1 MFEHIFGDAQQ
12 IQSIVD
18 GCLKEIS
25 RRYPPSM
32 ATGEGRR
39 LSPQAVTNILESVI
53 GKVVTQSQELRLGWM
68 GKAKLANDLKWALN
82 EKGYPEK
89 FIDMFIEAVIV
100 YVTRGPDF
108 QRG

>member
-1 MFEHIFGDAQQ
+1 MFDRIFGNAQQ

-18 GCLKEIS
+18 GCLIELS

-32 ATGEGRR
+32 ATGGGRR

-53 GKVVTQSQELRLGWM
+53 GKLVTQSQLLRLGWM

-89 FIDMFIEAVIV
+89 FIEVFIEAVIV
-100 YVTRGPDF
+100 YVTRGPAT
-108 QRG
+108 QGK

>member
-1 MFEHIFGDAQQ
+1 MFDRIFGNTQQ
-12 IQSIVD
+12 IQAVVA
-18 GCLKEIS
+18 GCLAELS

-53 GKVVTQSQELRLGWM
+53 GKVVTQTQQLRLGWM
-68 GKAKLANDLKWALN
+68 GKAKLANDLKWALS

-89 FIDMFIEAVIV
+89 FIEVFIEAVIV
-100 YVTRGPDF
+100 YVTRGPVVK
-108 QRG
+108 GK